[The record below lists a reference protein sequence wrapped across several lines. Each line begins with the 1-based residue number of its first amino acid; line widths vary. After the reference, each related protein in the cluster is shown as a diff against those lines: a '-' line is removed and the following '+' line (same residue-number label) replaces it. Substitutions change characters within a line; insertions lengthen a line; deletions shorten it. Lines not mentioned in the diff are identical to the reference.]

1 MPYDVSMAQQGST
14 IELASDAGEKV
25 AEQLNRILASKAF
38 RQADG
43 GVAAFRPDAHAER
56 FRSSARRLAL
66 PELPEETFLEA
77 IDLLLETDHE
87 WVPSATE
94 HSLYLRPLMF
104 ATEVSLSVHPSEE
117 VTFLLIAYGVKP
129 LSRACN
135 RVKGPCWRRE
145 TAARR
150 ASGPFA

>member
-1 MPYDVSMAQQGST
+1 
-14 IELASDAGEKV
+14 
-25 AEQLNRILASKAF
+25 
-38 RQADG
+38 
-43 GVAAFRPDAHAER
+43 

-104 ATEVSLSVHPSEE
+104 ATEVSLSVHPSEDF
-117 VTFLLIAYGVKP
+117 TSLLIASPSGSYFPCGVKQVTVW
-129 LSRACN
+129 LSEDFSRAAP
-135 RVKGPCWRRE
+135 GG
-145 TAARR
+145 TG
-150 ASGPFA
+150 ASKSGG